1 MIVKVFRPDRLE
13 SSMTNF
19 VSEALKKKN
28 ISPAPL
34 SLSALY
40 ENDSSPEEPIL
51 FIISA
56 GSDPSTELQEFAASE
71 VGREGYHEIAM
82 GGGEN

>member
-1 MIVKVFRPDRLE
+1 M
-13 SSMTNF
+13 SNF
-19 VSEALKKKN
+19 VCEALKKKN

-40 ENDSSPEEPIL
+40 ENDSSPDEPIL
-51 FIISA
+51 FIISP
-56 GSDPSTELQEFAASE
+56 GSDPSAELQEFANQE
-71 VGREGYHEIAM
+71 IGREQYHEIAM